1 MNIILEYQ
9 DTTGWH
15 VERSISCRD
24 DMGLVNEILERVD
37 RVEEDVV
44 ARTEESYPQ
53 EAEEDQAPEEEN
65 QEDTGSERTKEGGV
79 RGFALCFCGKC
90 GRTIAMN
97 LKKPVERVVCKEC
110 GEEIELSSTAPVLCH
125 CETCGRDW
133 TYVTNSTQSEV
144 SVKCIQCKTRMVAR
158 WNKKLKKYITQR

>member
-53 EAEEDQAPEEEN
+53 EAEEDQAPEEEKQEN
-65 QEDTGSERTKEGGV
+65 QGDTGVFSDSWRWSCRISRKST
-79 RGFALCFCGKC
+79 
-90 GRTIAMN
+90 GRTRARPPP
-97 LKKPVERVVCKEC
+97 LSFRLVCKEC

-144 SVKCIQCKTRMVAR
+144 TVKCLQCKTRMVAR
-158 WNKKLKKYITQR
+158 WNKKLKKYIT